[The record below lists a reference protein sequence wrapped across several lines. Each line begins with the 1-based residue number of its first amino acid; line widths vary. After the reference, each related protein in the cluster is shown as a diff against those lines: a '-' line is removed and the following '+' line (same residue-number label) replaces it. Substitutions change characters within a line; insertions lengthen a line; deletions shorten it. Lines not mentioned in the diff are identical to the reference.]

1 MDSNIALAYI
11 CSGKRRLDGEEDEIL
26 YEAVLHHKQIKLCY
40 IFLLIVLGIFFTPIL
55 CFLPICYF
63 FYVRNWRLY
72 LTRNGIC
79 ATNHLNFIATCYSSL
94 ENIPIEGIVDIYV
107 KQGTSDYVEARMKTD
122 EDFRYFDNTK
132 ELYLLG
138 PLHNP
143 DEFVAAVKNVMA
155 SNGQA

>member
-1 MDSNIALAYI
+1 MDSNIAH
-11 CSGKRRLDGEEDEIL
+11 SGTGRLDGEEDEIL
-26 YEAVLHHKQIKLCY
+26 YEAVLHRKQIKLCY
-40 IFLLIVLGIFFTPIL
+40 IFLLIVLGIFFAP
-55 CFLPICYF
+55 CYLPISYF

-72 LTRNGIC
+72 LTRNGIH
-79 ATNHLNFIATCYSSL
+79 ATNQLNFIAACYRSL

-122 EDFRYFDNTK
+122 EDFRCFDNTK

-143 DEFVAAVKNVMA
+143 DEFVTAVKNVMA